1 MAIRLKDVRGLK
13 GVTLQGYQKRKGRFP
28 TAPVEQRT
36 MGGKVFASKAQML
49 RYADLQLLQRAGKI
63 SELEMEVPFK
73 VYIRNPDGMEEYYCT
88 YTADH
93 VYWENGSRVIEEV
106 KSSGTAKDPAY
117 RLRRK
122 AFEIYHGLKVRE
134 VVAR

>member
-13 GVTLQGYQKRKGRFP
+13 GVNLQGYEKRKGRYP
-28 TAPVEQRT
+28 VAPKEQRT
-36 MGGKVFASKAQML
+36 MGGKVFASKAQMN
-49 RYADLQLLQRAGKI
+49 RYADLELLQRVGQI
-63 SELEMEVPFK
+63 SDLQMEVPFK
-73 VYIRNPDGMEEYYCT
+73 VYIKGPDGVDYYFCT

-93 VYWENGSRVIEEV
+93 VYREKGELVIEEV
-106 KSSGTAKDPAY
+106 KTSGTVKDTAY

-122 AFEIYHGLKVRE
+122 AFELHSGLKVRE